1 MARASSSSPHSLG
14 STRVRMNGLEA
25 CVRGLDP
32 ASRALLDLSLRRG
45 MRDDHMAPQLRIDP
59 FNLAWRRARAIERV
73 ASRLGLDDPSGL
85 AQVRAAL
92 PHLPE
97 QAWCVPLELEAGEPP
112 AAEDPADPDLA
123 DEAGA
128 NYDGIDDAIHPTP
141 DGAATVEGSAE
152 TIEFDAV
159 TVEPDPEETPEHSWG
174 PRALAVRPAAARPM
188 PAPPP
193 ALPPTLRTAISL
205 ARDAI
210 AARPATARGA
220 LLAGAGA
227 VLGALLSRRRRS
239 S

>member
-1 MARASSSSPHSLG
+1 MD
-14 STRVRMNGLEA
+14 GLEA

-45 MRDDHMAPQLRIDP
+45 MRDDHMAPLLRIDP

-97 QAWCVPLELEAGEPP
+97 RAWCVPLELEAGDPP
-112 AAEDPADPDLA
+112 AAEPDPSGQPETAVTV
-123 DEAGA
+123 
-128 NYDGIDDAIHPTP
+128 DGH
-141 DGAATVEGSAE
+141 AE

-159 TVEPDPEETPEHSWG
+159 TIEPEPEVTPEHSWG
-174 PRALAVRPAAARPM
+174 PRALAVRPAAAA
-188 PAPPP
+188 PAPTLPT
-193 ALPPTLRTAISL
+193 ALPPTLRTAVSL
-205 ARDAI
+205 ARSAV
-210 AARPATARGA
+210 AARPAAARGA

-227 VLGALLSRRRRS
+227 LLGALLSRRRR
-239 S
+239 

>member
-14 STRVRMNGLEA
+14 STRVRMDGLEA

-32 ASRALLDLSLRRG
+32 ASRALLDLWLRRG
-45 MRDDHMAPQLRIDP
+45 MRDDHMAPRLRIDP

-141 DGAATVEGSAE
+141 DGARARPSPPRSRRRCPPPAW
-152 TIEFDAV
+152 A
-159 TVEPDPEETPEHSWG
+159 SG
-174 PRALAVRPAAARPM
+174 PRARPSP
-188 PAPPP
+188 PAPRP
-193 ALPPTLRTAISL
+193 LPGPFPST
-205 ARDAI
+205 
-210 AARPATARGA
+210 
-220 LLAGAGA
+220 
-227 VLGALLSRRRRS
+227 RR
-239 S
+239 